1 MMSPLPIVTMFVVTA
16 ALLHGTDYR
25 AITFRLPPGQTVP
38 VDIPNLN
45 VVNRIDDCFH
55 ADASDAAIA
64 ELTARGFTCDSL
76 PQQLQASGYP
86 AFEDIEA
93 DLQTWAQQFPNL
105 CRLYQIGTS
114 TLARPILVM
123 QITDNPLVEE
133 FEPEFKY
140 VANMHGDEA
149 IGQEMAMQFIEHLLT
164 SYGTDLGVTA
174 LVDGTDIHVLPIMN
188 PDGYVAHERNNATDK
203 YGYDL
208 NRNFPSPTHPAGNEL
223 QPETVAVM
231 DWTAARNFV
240 LSASLH
246 SGAVGIVYPWGHA
259 HDHLNAAEMFPET
272 PLAREL
278 CFAYT
283 ALNPTMAAV
292 NTGGWENGIING
304 LAWYPADGEM
314 TDWNYRFHGCIETTI
329 ELSVIKAPDYGT
341 IENFWTGA
349 DHNNRAAMLEYA
361 RLVHGGVRGF
371 VTSAVSAEPL
381 SATVHLGISGD
392 GPVAVSL
399 PLNAGWNLASLPV
412 TPVSAT
418 TSDVFPDASDV
429 LAYDAATNSYVNPDT
444 IVAGVAYW
452 VHYAAATTR
461 TVYGTPATSDALP
474 LDAGW
479 NLIGSHGYGFL
490 PVDEALA
497 PVLFAVVRDD
507 QTGAL
512 SYQRLATDVELQP
525 FAGYWVYASVA
536 TQAFIGA
543 TAATNPPLPVWSDR
557 GNTPHTGDY
566 HRLLAP
572 GRYDTFFRD
581 ITTPVIEYTGAAQID
596 TPAGQPFA
604 IEVTVPVLHGTL
616 QQYGVDV
623 ASGDDANGLPDHT
636 RLDVELPVLPTTCR
650 LYWQPVGDANWH
662 IETLPQDQPERMATI
677 RAHDDGV
684 EVEYRFFLDSPIDT
698 NLAVALPAD
707 GSTFIVRFASA
718 SAGRNSVS
726 TEDAAPGRQNDFSV
740 PGSTLLSADYL
751 DVNRQ

>member
-1 MMSPLPIVTMFVVTA
+1 MYRLPIVTAFVVTA
-16 ALLHGTDYR
+16 TLLHGADYR
-25 AITFRLPPGQTVP
+25 TITFRLPPGRTVP

-64 ELTARGFTCDSL
+64 ELTARGFTCNSV
-76 PQQLQASGYP
+76 PQQLQESGYP
-86 AFEDIEA
+86 ALDDIGA

-149 IGQEMAMQFIEHLLT
+149 IGQEMAMRFIGHLLT
-164 SYGTDLGVTA
+164 SYGIDPGVTA
-174 LVDGTDIHVLPIMN
+174 LVDSTDIHVLPIMN
-188 PDGYVAHERNNATDK
+188 PDGYAKDNRYNTA
-203 YGYDL
+203 GYDL
-208 NRNFPSPTHPAGNEL
+208 NRNFPSPTHPAGNEPLL

-231 DWTAARNFV
+231 DWTATHNFV
-240 LSASLH
+240 LSAGLH

-259 HDHLNAAEMFPET
+259 HNHLNAAAMFPET
-272 PLAREL
+272 LLVREL

-304 LAWYPADGEM
+304 RAWFPINGEM
-314 TDWNYRFHGCIETTI
+314 ADWNYRFHGCIETTI
-329 ELSVIKAPDYGT
+329 EFSSTKAPNYGT
-341 IENFWTGA
+341 MANFWAGA
-349 DHNNRAAMLEYA
+349 AHNNRDAMLEYT

-371 VTSAVSAEPL
+371 VTSADSAEPL
-381 SATVHLGISGD
+381 SATVHVGISGD
-392 GPVAVSL
+392 GPVAVRL

-412 TPVSAT
+412 TPVSAAP
-418 TSDVFPDASDV
+418 SDVFPDASDV

-461 TVYGTPATSDALP
+461 TVYGTPVTSDALP

-497 PVLFAVVRDD
+497 PVLFTVVRDD
-507 QTGAL
+507 QNGAL

-543 TAATNPPLPVWSDR
+543 TAAVNPPLPVWTDR

-572 GRYDTFFRD
+572 GRYDTFFR
-581 ITTPVIEYTGAAQID
+581 
-596 TPAGQPFA
+596 
-604 IEVTVPVLHGTL
+604 
-616 QQYGVDV
+616 
-623 ASGDDANGLPDHT
+623 
-636 RLDVELPVLPTTCR
+636 
-650 LYWQPVGDANWH
+650 
-662 IETLPQDQPERMATI
+662 
-677 RAHDDGV
+677 
-684 EVEYRFFLDSPIDT
+684 
-698 NLAVALPAD
+698 
-707 GSTFIVRFASA
+707 
-718 SAGRNSVS
+718 
-726 TEDAAPGRQNDFSV
+726 
-740 PGSTLLSADYL
+740 
-751 DVNRQ
+751 

>member
-1 MMSPLPIVTMFVVTA
+1 MSPLPIVTTFVVTA

-45 VVNRIDDCFH
+45 VVNRVADCFR
-55 ADASDAAIA
+55 ADASDTAIA
-64 ELTARGFTCDSL
+64 ELTARGFTCDSV
-76 PQQLQASGYP
+76 PQQLRASGYP
-86 AFEDIEA
+86 ALEDIEA
-93 DLQTWAQQFPNL
+93 DLQTWAQQYPNL
-105 CRLYQIGTS
+105 CRLYQVGTS

-149 IGQEMAMQFIEHLLT
+149 IGQEMAMRFIEHLLT
-164 SYGTDLGVTA
+164 SYGIDPGITA
-174 LVDGTDIHVLPIMN
+174 LVDSTDIHVLPIMN
-188 PDGYVAHERNNATDK
+188 PDGYVDHDRYNTA
-203 YGYDL
+203 GYDL
-208 NRNFPSPTHPAGNEL
+208 NRNFPSPTHPAGNEPPL
-223 QPETVAVM
+223 QPETMAVM
-231 DWTAARNFV
+231 DWTAAHNFV
-240 LSASLH
+240 LSAGLH

-292 NTGGWENGIING
+292 NTGNWENGIING
-304 LAWYPADGEM
+304 RAWFAINGEM
-314 TDWNYRFHGCIETTI
+314 ADWNYRFHGCIETTI
-329 ELSVIKAPDYGT
+329 EFSSTKAPDYGT
-341 IENFWTGA
+341 MENFWAGA
-349 DHNNRAAMLEYA
+349 AHNNRNAMLEYA

-371 VTSAVSAEPL
+371 VTSADSAEPL
-381 SATVHLGISGD
+381 SATVHVGISGD
-392 GPVAVSL
+392 GPVAVRL

-412 TPVSAT
+412 TPVSAAP
-418 TSDVFPDASDV
+418 SDVFPDASDV

-490 PVDEALA
+490 PDDEALA
-497 PVLFAVVRDD
+497 PVLFTVVRDD
-507 QTGAL
+507 LTGAL
-512 SYQRLATDVELQP
+512 SYQRLATDAELQP

-543 TAATNPPLPVWSDR
+543 TAAVNPPLPVWTDR
-557 GNTPHTGDY
+557 GDTPHTGDY

-581 ITTPVIEYTGAAQID
+581 ISTPAIEYAGAAQINA
-596 TPAGQPFA
+596 PAGQPFA

-650 LYWQPVGDANWH
+650 LDWRQVNDTNWQST
-662 IETLPQDQPERMATI
+662 ELLPQDQPERVATI
-677 RAHDDGV
+677 PAHDDGV
-684 EVEYRFFLDSPIDT
+684 DVEYRFFLDSPIDT
-698 NLAVALPAD
+698 NLAVALLAG
-707 GSTFIVRFASA
+707 GSPFKVSFASA
-718 SAGRNSVS
+718 SAGRNIVS
-726 TEDAAPGRQNDFSV
+726 TEEVAPDRRNDFSV
-740 PGSTLLSADYL
+740 PGSTLISADYL
-751 DVNRQ
+751 NVNRQ